1 MIVFHYRIRITVQ
14 AFVIQMKAVFK
25 NLPERLFIVLYTPR
39 ITQSYQLSHDALS
52 NQRHMRAILPLLA
65 A

>member
-14 AFVIQMKAVFK
+14 AFVMQMKAVFK
-25 NLPERLFIVLYTPR
+25 KLPELLFIVLYTPR
-39 ITQSYQLSHDALS
+39 VIQSYQLSRDALS